1 MNKFTKWEGFR
12 KELNLTVQDEKEIS
26 TEIELIEK
34 QIKTKK
40 YN

>member
-1 MNKFTKWEGFR
+1 MNKFTKWEEFR

-26 TEIELIEK
+26 TELELIEK

-40 YN
+40 V